1 MPEVHP
7 MKNASKRRR
16 MAPALES
23 LEGRALLSITL
34 HGRVTGSFAVASTPV
49 PGIEVV
55 SYDLHG
61 RAPRVGPVA
70 SAGAFLVPG
79 TGLQSLL
86 PGSRI
91 NGVPVLATS
100 ATGAVAAST
109 DLILQQ
115 TGRNF
120 ARLTALGTITAGS
133 GTFTGATGSFQAK
146 LRLDLRNDHVTGTAA
161 GVLS

>member
-1 MPEVHP
+1 MTPG
-7 MKNASKRRR
+7 
-16 MAPALES
+16 LES
-23 LEGRALLSITL
+23 LEGRSLLSVAL
-34 HGRVTGSFAVASTPV
+34 RGPVTGAFAISNSPV
-49 PGIEVV
+49 PGVEIL

-86 PGSRI
+86 PRSRI
-91 NGVPVLATS
+91 NSVPVLATS
-100 ATGAVAAST
+100 ATGAVAGPA
-109 DLILQQ
+109 DLILEQ

-120 ARLTALGTITAGS
+120 ARLTVLGTITAGS

-146 LRLDLRNDHVTGTAA
+146 LRLDLRNDHVSGTAS
-161 GVLS
+161 GVLR